1 VAGLWLGI
9 DVGGTKVAFALGE
22 ADGSLLAHRRRPTRP
37 SGDPERDVAELAA
50 GARELL
56 AEAGVEVGALA
67 GVGVALPGP
76 LDPVGDRVIAPPNLP
91 GWRDVPVRRW
101 LASHLGPVPI
111 ALENDANAAALAEF
125 RFGAGR
131 DHGSLVYLTMST
143 GVGGGIVADGRI
155 VRGHRWSAGEIGH
168 TVLEW
173 EGEPCACGLRG
184 CVEAYIGGAS
194 WARRLAAITPAES
207 RVAQLAGGR
216 EKATPRHVVEAARE
230 GDAFALDELERFNT
244 LLARTIVSVVFTV
257 DPQAVLLGTIPTAA
271 GELVFGPVREKV
283 RSHLWRRL
291 AEVEILPV
299 GLGKE
304 LPYYAGICAALAAL
318 GPEGAGG

>member
-1 VAGLWLGI
+1 MAGLWLGI

-22 ADGSLLAHRRRPTRP
+22 ADGTLLAHRRRPTRP

-101 LASHLGPVPI
+101 LASHLGEVPI

-207 RVAQLAGGR
+207 RVALLAGGR
-216 EKATPRHVVEAARE
+216 EKATPREVLEAARE
-230 GDAFALDELERFNT
+230 GDAFALEELERFNT
-244 LLARTIVSVVFTV
+244 LLSRTIVSVVFTV

-283 RSHLWRRL
+283 RSHLWPRL

-299 GLGKE
+299 GLGEE

-318 GPEGAGG
+318 EPEAAGG